1 MSQPSDPR
9 GSIST
14 SQRPWGGFE
23 QFTLNEPT
31 TVKIITVQPGQRL
44 SLQTHEQRGELWQVL
59 DGTFEITLDDEVF
72 PAAKDDRIWVARGA
86 RHRMHNTG
94 ETPARI
100 LEIAYGT
107 FDEDDIVRIEE
118 TRPLSKDKHF
128 RLVDIIEKAR

>member
-1 MSQPSDPR
+1 M
-9 GSIST
+9 GT
-14 SQRPWGGFE
+14 KGGDKGGE
-23 QFTLNEPT
+23 EERDWDAEAAELAEGGLGVEPG
-31 TVKIITVQPGQRL
+31 VVEGVVEHRRRDADLPGDGVA
-44 SLQTHEQRGELWQVL
+44 QRGELWQVL

-107 FDEDDIVRIEE
+107 FDEDDIVRLEDDYQ
-118 TRPLSKDKHF
+118 R
-128 RLVDIIEKAR
+128 